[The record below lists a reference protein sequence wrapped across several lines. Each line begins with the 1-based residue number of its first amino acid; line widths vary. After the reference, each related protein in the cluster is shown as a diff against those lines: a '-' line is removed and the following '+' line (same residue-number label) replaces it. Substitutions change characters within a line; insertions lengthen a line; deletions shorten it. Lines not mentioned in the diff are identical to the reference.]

1 MQIDWLTVAA
11 QIVNFLVLVWLLQ
24 RFLYRPITNAMA
36 RREARIEERLSD
48 ARTRRREA
56 EDEATKLQEKREELE
71 ASRQKMLEE
80 ARAEADGLRQRLERE
95 VRDDIDRKRSNWTET
110 LEDERADFAREMQRK
125 AGHKVLDTA
134 GRLLAE
140 FTSTGLDDHIAQG
153 FVKKLENLDTDTCQ
167 KMRAAADS
175 PEGPALV
182 ETAAAL
188 DAAARRKI
196 TRAIHEQV
204 ATDIEVAYRA
214 DEQVLLGVRLSIGE
228 QTVEWSAA
236 RHLERLNRELDDL
249 VDSASR
255 TDRKKS
261 RVSEKEARKH
271 A

>member
-48 ARTRRREA
+48 ARASRREA
-56 EDEATKLQEKREELE
+56 EDEARELQEKREALE
-71 ASRQKMLEE
+71 ASRQEMLED
-80 ARAEADGLRQRLERE
+80 ARAEADELRQRLEQE
-95 VRDDIDRKRSNWTET
+95 IRDDIDRKRSNWTKT
-110 LEDERADFAREMQRK
+110 LEDERADFAREMQRR

-140 FTSTGLDDHIAQG
+140 FTSGGLDDHIAQG
-153 FVKKLENLDTDTCQ
+153 FVEKLGDLDTDTRK
-167 KMRAAADS
+167 KMTAAADG
-175 PEGPALV
+175 PDGPALV
-182 ETAAAL
+182 ETAGAL

-196 TRAIHEQV
+196 TRAIHEQI
-204 ATDIEVAYRA
+204 ATDIDVEYREA
-214 DEQVLLGVRLSIGE
+214 EEILLGLRLTIGE
-228 QTVEWSAA
+228 QTLEWSAA

-255 TDRKKS
+255 TRRKKT
-261 RVSEKEARKH
+261 AT
-271 A
+271 